1 MLVAGLTLSRSLVW
15 AVSRSGGVF
24 RRRGV
29 TPTNWLGDSWSRV
42 PGPLRGQV
50 TALAVGQC
58 DTLWA
63 LDMEGN
69 MMQMTTVEVDT
80 ENKGITGAE
89 EEGWITL

>member
-1 MLVAGLTLSRSLVW
+1 M
-15 AVSRSGGVF
+15 
-24 RRRGV
+24 
-29 TPTNWLGDSWSRV
+29 
-42 PGPLRGQV
+42 PGPLGGQV
-50 TALAVGQC
+50 TALAAGQC

-63 LDMEGN
+63 LDNEGN